1 MADALVANGLYNNS
15 VIVFTT
21 DNGGPANGFDKNM
34 ASNFPLRGV
43 KATLWEGTCDFCGVS
58 HNKVPV

>member
-1 MADALVANGLYNNS
+1 MIYNT

-21 DNGGPANGFDKNM
+21 DNGGPSDGFNRNW

-43 KATLWEGTCDFCGVS
+43 KATLYEGKEFIKGIFYSVFY
-58 HNKVPV
+58 